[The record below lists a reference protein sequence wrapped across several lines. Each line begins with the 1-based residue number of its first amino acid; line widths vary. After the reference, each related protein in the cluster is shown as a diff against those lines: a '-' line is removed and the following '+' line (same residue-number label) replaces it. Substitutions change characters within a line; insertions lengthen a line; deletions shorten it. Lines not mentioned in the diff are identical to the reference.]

1 MSCASCAVHIKKAL
15 EQVPGVRTAAVSYP
29 RGRAEVTTNAGV
41 NPKSLTTAAVRL
53 VYRALSADISE
64 KSGGLLEKARE
75 GLGSN
80 KHSGEN
86 DTLHVA
92 VIGSGG
98 AAMAAALKAVERGA
112 RVTLIER
119 GTIWRHL
126 RQCRLRTVED
136 PDPPQRPYGG
146 IRRYGKTD
154 VTRVKFVKAAQR
166 LGFNLDEISQPLKLE
181 DGTHCNEAGELAAFR
196 LADVRARLDSLR
208 RMESALAK
216 LLGKCRARHGNVS
229 CPLID
234 ALRCD

>member
-29 RGRAEVTTNAGV
+29 RGRAEVTTDAGV

-53 VYRALSADISE
+53 GYRALSADISE

-92 VIGSGG
+92 VIVSGG

-119 GTIWRHL
+119 GTIGGTCVNVGCVPSKILIRPS
-126 RQCRLRTVED
+126 D
-136 PDPPQRPYGG
+136 PTGASG
-146 IRRYGKTD
+146 AT
-154 VTRVKFVKAAQR
+154 
-166 LGFNLDEISQPLKLE
+166 
-181 DGTHCNEAGELAAFR
+181 
-196 LADVRARLDSLR
+196 
-208 RMESALAK
+208 AK
-216 LLGKCRARHGNVS
+216 
-229 CPLID
+229 PI
-234 ALRCD
+234 